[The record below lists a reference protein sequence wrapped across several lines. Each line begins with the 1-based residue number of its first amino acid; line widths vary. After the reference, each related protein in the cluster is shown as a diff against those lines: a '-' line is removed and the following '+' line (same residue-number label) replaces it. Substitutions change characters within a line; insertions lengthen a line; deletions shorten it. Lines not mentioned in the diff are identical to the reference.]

1 LRCDCIQKTTRAY
14 LDAEV
19 PTRRVSGVVYYL
31 DQSVSQLRF
40 GVGTDNINGPRV
52 GNNNRALS
60 PGEIR
65 ATYRAG
71 AITGCQ

>member
-1 LRCDCIQKTTRAY
+1 
-14 LDAEV
+14 
-19 PTRRVSGVVYYL
+19 VYYL